1 MKNKDRCV
9 HNPRS
14 DFHMTQRTL
23 APVRFSDGLTGMVIA
38 SSGEERRRPSLQE
51 SVRSLLRQLAPP
63 FYPPIPGRGPEL
75 DRLVDAGKSVL
86 VVEHD
91 LAVMAHRQYK
101 GPVASLSSSS
111 I

>member
-1 MKNKDRCV
+1 
-9 HNPRS
+9 
-14 DFHMTQRTL
+14 
-23 APVRFSDGLTGMVIA
+23 MVIA
-38 SSGEERRRPSLQE
+38 SSGEGRRRPSLQE

-75 DRLVDAGKSVL
+75 NRLVDAGKSVL

-91 LAVMAHRQYK
+91 LAVMAHRQHK

-111 I
+111 IWNPPTGWASRFLPRYWRGPIGSSS